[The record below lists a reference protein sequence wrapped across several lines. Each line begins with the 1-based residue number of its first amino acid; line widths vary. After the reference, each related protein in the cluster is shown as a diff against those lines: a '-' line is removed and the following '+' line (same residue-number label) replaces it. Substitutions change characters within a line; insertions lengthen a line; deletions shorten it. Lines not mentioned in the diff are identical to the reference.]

1 MTTMG
6 APCEHGVTMGLVRI
20 AVVSRDRLYCEGLCQ
35 ILRRDPTFD
44 VVAVDEEHDSK
55 AATGVDI
62 RVVDVSGGV
71 PLTGV
76 ASDGQGPHVIAV
88 NAPEDDAWAVD
99 MLGAG
104 VRGILSHACGA
115 DELAKAIRVVHEGG
129 LWAPRRWLTT
139 YVQGKARP
147 PRQHVDPE
155 AVHELDA
162 LLSRREREVF
172 RHAATG
178 MGNKELADRLAISE
192 ATVKSHLTRIYRK
205 VGVTGRAE
213 LAAAYHGLRLLT
225 TGGSYDV
232 RRKPH

>member
-1 MTTMG
+1 
-6 APCEHGVTMGLVRI
+6 MGLVRI
-20 AVVSRDRLYCEGLCQ
+20 AVVSRDRLYCEGLCK
-35 ILRRDPTFD
+35 ILRGDPAFH
-44 VVAVDEEHDSK
+44 VVVVDEEHEPK

-71 PLTGV
+71 SPTGV
-76 ASDGQGPHVIAV
+76 PADGQGPHVIAV
-88 NAPEDDAWAVD
+88 NAPDDEAWAVE

-129 LWAPRRWLTT
+129 LWAPRRWLTN
-139 YVQGKARP
+139 YVQGKARGSRHP
-147 PRQHVDPE
+147 VD
-155 AVHELDA
+155 ANASHELDT

-192 ATVKSHLTRIYRK
+192 ATVKVHLTRIFRK
-205 VGVTGRAE
+205 LGVNGRAE
-213 LAAAYHGLRLLT
+213 LAAAYHGLRLQP
-225 TGGSYDV
+225 TGGSYDH